1 MKLTAYDTG
10 QFYNELVRAGGQARS
25 GAAALLERVTS
36 LPEGELVRRQQAA
49 ERDLLNLG
57 ITFTVYGDEAGTE
70 RIFPFD
76 ILPRIVG
83 AADWAIIEDG
93 LKQRIQALNLFI
105 DDIYHAQRI
114 IKDGV
119 VPEELILSA
128 RNFLQPCVGLNPPQ
142 GIWCHISG
150 IDLVRDGG
158 GQLYVLEDNLRC
170 PSGVSYVLENRQ
182 VLKRTFPQVFEVSQ
196 VRPVDDYPSRLLD
209 MLQSLA
215 PAGVPNPTVVVLTRP
230 AFTTRPISSTPSWRR
245 RWAWNSSM
253 AATWR

>member
-1 MKLTAYDTG
+1 M
-10 QFYNELVRAGGQARS
+10 VRQDGQARP
-25 GAAALLERVTS
+25 GAAPLLERVTS

-76 ILPRIVG
+76 ILPRVVG
-83 AADWAIIEDG
+83 AADWATIEDG

-150 IDLVRDGG
+150 IDLVV
-158 GQLYVLEDNLRC
+158 QHL
-170 PSGVSYVLENRQ
+170 
-182 VLKRTFPQVFEVSQ
+182 
-196 VRPVDDYPSRLLD
+196 
-209 MLQSLA
+209 
-215 PAGVPNPTVVVLTRP
+215 
-230 AFTTRPISSTPSWRR
+230 
-245 RWAWNSSM
+245 
-253 AATWR
+253 